1 MGDGT
6 KLGKPKRPDRL
17 NSTYFHF
24 KSLIS
29 FLFGARRPSEA
40 AVLVLD
46 KTYKSCGFSWGG
58 LKRRRKRHGNPI
70 KEGQPFRF
78 IVFSGKG
85 KLFRNKT
92 DGSYN
97 YFITNN
103 DEEWAGQ
110 NSLHSS
116 AINICWSI
124 REREKRCR
132 EIMVIRRIGWWQ
144 VIKKTYVRI
153 NERSSADLNF
163 KLKKKVC
170 HQLTTTTDGRRVI
183 AATAAFKF

>member
-29 FLFGARRPSEA
+29 FLFVARRP
-40 AVLVLD
+40 
-46 KTYKSCGFSWGG
+46 KQRRSWSWI
-58 LKRRRKRHGNPI
+58 KPIKAEDSPEEDSRDRRRKRHGNPI

-110 NSLHSS
+110 DSFRSS

-124 REREKRCR
+124 REREKDF
-132 EIMVIRRIGWWQ
+132 
-144 VIKKTYVRI
+144 
-153 NERSSADLNF
+153 A
-163 KLKKKVC
+163 KLWS
-170 HQLTTTTDGRRVI
+170 
-183 AATAAFKF
+183 